1 MTQRKEVGGRAFT
14 EWSNARDTCIGGPSG
29 GNAKKTGS
37 IHSLGSRQ
45 SYETQDKKRNFIRES
60 FQLDSN
66 EILNQ
71 DPKLKEE
78 VIKLFL
84 DNFDVLATHPSQYGE
99 TDVLEM
105 KINLV
110 PGAVYEIK

>member
-1 MTQRKEVGGRAFT
+1 MRRCGESRQNK
-14 EWSNARDTCIGGPSG
+14 
-29 GNAKKTGS
+29 
-37 IHSLGSRQ
+37 SLNSRQ
-45 SYETQDKKRNFIRES
+45 SYETQDEKQNFIHES

-71 DPKLKEE
+71 DTKLKEE

-84 DNFDVLATHPSQYGE
+84 DNFDVLAIHPSQYGE

-105 KINLV
+105 KIDLIT
-110 PGAVYEIK
+110 GAVPYKSRVRLINSDQKKMGERDG